1 MAKNKEAILL
11 DVLAHIEGYE
21 SLEEMLEERGL
32 DSVVPA
38 ICTNPGCSYT
48 TGMEPD
54 QDKGFC
60 DECKTNTVK
69 SCLILAGII

>member
-1 MAKNKEAILL
+1 MAKGKDDILL
-11 DVLAHIEGYE
+11 DVLAHIEGYD
-21 SLEEMLEERGL
+21 SSAEMLEEKGL

-38 ICTNPGCSYT
+38 ICTTPGCSYT
-48 TGMEPD
+48 TSMEPD

-60 DECKTNTVK
+60 DECKTNSVK